1 MRGWRLDCSA
11 TESLVLVVRGMNPS
25 HFMLVDI
32 LVGVGVRKASLVTD
46 LQLNGRFEQVACTN
60 CSRWIT
66 TEERYVA
73 FLRYIC
79 QLERKAAGAACPS
92 AYLPCIIEYALS
104 NRETLVARPK
114 SEDKR
119 NAILDAATRLFAE
132 RGLTAAPTSAISKQA
147 GVAEGTLFTYF
158 ETKDDLINALYR
170 EIKLELADAI
180 MSDFPRK
187 KNVRTRLRHI
197 WDRYVNWGIANPRQR
212 KVLAQLQV
220 SEVLTKE
227 SKDATSA
234 PFVEFQIMIRD
245 AIAQR
250 VFRNDLPAELI
261 SKSLAALVEATID
274 LTVSKPSK
282 ANKYR
287 DSGFQMFWAGITK

>member
-1 MRGWRLDCSA
+1 
-11 TESLVLVVRGMNPS
+11 
-25 HFMLVDI
+25 
-32 LVGVGVRKASLVTD
+32 
-46 LQLNGRFEQVACTN
+46 
-60 CSRWIT
+60 
-66 TEERYVA
+66 
-73 FLRYIC
+73 
-79 QLERKAAGAACPS
+79 
-92 AYLPCIIEYALS
+92 
-104 NRETLVARPK
+104 VARPK

-132 RGLTAAPTSAISKQA
+132 RGLTAAPTSEISKQA

-158 ETKDDLINALYR
+158 NTKDDLINALYR
-170 EIKLELADAI
+170 EIKVELADAM

-187 KNVRTRLRHI
+187 KNVRARLRHV
-197 WDRYVNWGIANPRQR
+197 WDRYVNWGIANPKQR

-227 SKDATSA
+227 SRDAGSA

-245 AIAQR
+245 AIEQR
-250 VFRNDLPAELI
+250 IFRNDLPVELI

-274 LTVSKPSK
+274 LTVSNRSK
-282 ANKYR
+282 AKQYR